1 MPFWIYINLCS
12 NIYFFYLRWNLPKIA
27 SVVEFAFPTGVFFIS
42 FGKKSSPR
50 ELIVF
55 LIRILWNQSTGP
67 NSREMVSS
75 AWSLLITCFQN
86 FFVKALSKKTSWTW
100 WSCLVWLQSSRHHL
114 CLTRSIL
121 YHVNWGP
128 HRKSFVKWS
137 HHPLILVLCMSTS
150 SMVLFRMVFSRAL
163 SQGRRLGQPGMNHHI
178 CKNSTR
184 MELGLFW
191 RETAYMIWS
200 WFARKDSLK
209 FYWEKE
215 RRPKQFQSLPHL
227 QHLQTLQEAWNCSW
241 RVA

>member
-1 MPFWIYINLCS
+1 MLRCNS
-12 NIYFFYLRWNLPKIA
+12 NTSQTGFIRENSTNFLKKNWFHQCHFGFTLICVQTSIFFYLRWNLPKIA
-27 SVVEFAFPTGVFFIS
+27 SVVEFALPTGLFFIT
-42 FGKKSSPR
+42 SPR

-55 LIRILWNQSTGP
+55 LIRILWNQSTGT

-75 AWSLLITCFQN
+75 AWSLLIACFQN

-114 CLTRSIL
+114 CLTWSIL

-163 SQGRRLGQPGMNHHI
+163 SQGRRLRQPGMNHHT

-184 MELGLFW
+184 MEPGLF
-191 RETAYMIWS
+191 
-200 WFARKDSLK
+200 
-209 FYWEKE
+209 
-215 RRPKQFQSLPHL
+215 
-227 QHLQTLQEAWNCSW
+227 
-241 RVA
+241 

>member
-1 MPFWIYINLCS
+1 MPFWIYISLCS

-55 LIRILWNQSTGP
+55 LIRILWNQSTGT

-75 AWSLLITCFQN
+75 AWSLLIACFQN

-114 CLTRSIL
+114 CLTWSIL

-150 SMVLFRMVFSRAL
+150 WSGPWSFPAPCLKDDGLGSREWIITPAKTL
-163 SQGRRLGQPGMNHHI
+163 P
-178 CKNSTR
+178 
-184 MELGLFW
+184 E
-191 RETAYMIWS
+191 WS
-200 WFARKDSLK
+200 LVCFGGKQHTWYDPDLP
-209 FYWEKE
+209 EKI
-215 RRPKQFQSLPHL
+215 H
-227 QHLQTLQEAWNCSW
+227 
-241 RVA
+241 